1 MRFLVKRTPDNFIK
15 SVNDEISSILNRHF
29 DSYYP
34 EFGYDEDM
42 DKLSMPVEVTDKEK
56 EYDIRAE
63 LPGVKKED
71 LDIDVEKNTITIRA
85 KKEEEN
91 EEGSKGYKKS
101 EFKYGEFSRS
111 VYLPQDINIEK
122 LKLNWNMVFWKFKHQ
137 RCMKQKSQLKNWLLN
152 NFDTSNNG
160 VVGGEVYFSAN
171 FGINDKFTF
180 LILNNVTNLA
190 EYDWIMTITQTDIK
204 KTP

>member
-71 LDIDVEKNTITIRA
+71 LDIEDR
-85 KKEEEN
+85 
-91 EEGSKGYKKS
+91 KS
-101 EFKYGEFSRS
+101 
-111 VYLPQDINIEK
+111 
-122 LKLNWNMVFWKFKHQ
+122 
-137 RCMKQKSQLKNWLLN
+137 
-152 NFDTSNNG
+152 
-160 VVGGEVYFSAN
+160 VV
-171 FGINDKFTF
+171 
-180 LILNNVTNLA
+180 
-190 EYDWIMTITQTDIK
+190 
-204 KTP
+204 

>member
-1 MRFLVKRTPDNFIK
+1 MRFLIKRTPDNFIK

-122 LKLNWNMVFWKFKHQ
+122 TEAKLEHGVLKIQAPKMYETKESVKK
-137 RCMKQKSQLKNWLLN
+137 
-152 NFDTSNNG
+152 
-160 VVGGEVYFSAN
+160 
-171 FGINDKFTF
+171 
-180 LILNNVTNLA
+180 LA
-190 EYDWIMTITQTDIK
+190 VK
-204 KTP
+204 

>member
-122 LKLNWNMVFWKFKHQ
+122 TEAKLEHGVLKIQAPKMYETKESVK
-137 RCMKQKSQLKNWLLN
+137 
-152 NFDTSNNG
+152 
-160 VVGGEVYFSAN
+160 
-171 FGINDKFTF
+171 
-180 LILNNVTNLA
+180 NLA
-190 EYDWIMTITQTDIK
+190 VN
-204 KTP
+204 

>member
-91 EEGSKGYKKS
+91 DEGSKGYKKS

-122 LKLNWNMVFWKFKHQ
+122 TEAKLEHGVLKIQAPKMYETKELVKK
-137 RCMKQKSQLKNWLLN
+137 
-152 NFDTSNNG
+152 
-160 VVGGEVYFSAN
+160 
-171 FGINDKFTF
+171 
-180 LILNNVTNLA
+180 LA
-190 EYDWIMTITQTDIK
+190 VK
-204 KTP
+204 

>member
-29 DSYYP
+29 DNYYP

-122 LKLNWNMVFWKFKHQ
+122 TEAKLEHGVLKIQAPKMYETKESV
-137 RCMKQKSQLKNWLLN
+137 
-152 NFDTSNNG
+152 
-160 VVGGEVYFSAN
+160 
-171 FGINDKFTF
+171 
-180 LILNNVTNLA
+180 
-190 EYDWIMTITQTDIK
+190 K
-204 KTP
+204 KLTVK

>member
-56 EYDIRAE
+56 EYNIRAE

-122 LKLNWNMVFWKFKHQ
+122 TEAKLEHGVLKIQAPKMYETKESVKK
-137 RCMKQKSQLKNWLLN
+137 
-152 NFDTSNNG
+152 
-160 VVGGEVYFSAN
+160 
-171 FGINDKFTF
+171 
-180 LILNNVTNLA
+180 LA
-190 EYDWIMTITQTDIK
+190 VK
-204 KTP
+204 

>member
-122 LKLNWNMVFWKFKHQ
+122 TEAKLEHGVLKIQAPKMYQTKESVKK
-137 RCMKQKSQLKNWLLN
+137 
-152 NFDTSNNG
+152 
-160 VVGGEVYFSAN
+160 
-171 FGINDKFTF
+171 
-180 LILNNVTNLA
+180 LA
-190 EYDWIMTITQTDIK
+190 VK
-204 KTP
+204 